1 MLQAPG
7 NIGVAIVDDQHLF
20 RQSLATL
27 IQTVDNLTLVAD
39 AGNGQEFADM
49 LSGIAE
55 QVNVVLVDLDMPVM
69 NGVVLNK
76 LIQKN
81 HPDIKVIILSAHTEE
96 RIMAQMLEDGAAAY
110 LAKNCDKDEL
120 ILAITTVHTAGYY
133 INKVSLK
140 ALKNSSYIKNI
151 SLQQQDHSQ
160 LLTIREIQVLQLIC
174 QEFTNAEIA
183 DKLFI
188 SVRTVEGHRNK
199 LFEKTGCQSTAGL
212 VIFAIKHKFF
222 EV

>member
-1 MLQAPG
+1 MLHAPG

-20 RQSLATL
+20 RQSLASL
-27 IQTVDNLTLVAD
+27 IQTVDNLVLVAD
-39 AGNGQEFADM
+39 AANGQEFANM
-49 LSGIAE
+49 LPKLTSE
-55 QVNVVLVDLDMPVM
+55 VNVVLVDLDMPIM
-69 NGVVLNK
+69 NGVLLNK
-76 LIQKN
+76 LLQQEY
-81 HPDIKVIILSAHTEE
+81 PDIKVIILSAHAEE
-96 RIMAQMLEDGAAAY
+96 RIMAQMLEDGASAY

-120 ILAITTVHTAGYY
+120 VLAIQTVHTAGYY
-133 INKVSLK
+133 INKSALK

-151 SLQQQDHSQ
+151 SLQQQDHSS
-160 LLTIREIQVLQLIC
+160 LLTIREVQVLQLIC

-199 LFEKTGCQSTAGL
+199 LLEKTGCQSTAGL
-212 VIFAIKHKFF
+212 VIFAIKHKLF